1 METLQEA
8 TTSKQS
14 IPRPPTR
21 LRTLLSA
28 TRYLGGKALTI
39 LVTIFLGVFIT
50 MLLADIPVAV
60 GRGPRAS
67 QFQLRLEQQI
77 GYVIQYNVNN
87 GFIHRDALGVPVQAE
102 VQALSEKLRAEAGLD
117 LPYLPRYLLWTYKAL
132 TFNWGELSN
141 GYSPL
146 PGNRGRVTSNVVLQH
161 LPNTLLLVGTA
172 YLLVFLIGM
181 PFSLYLARHY
191 GGWMDRVLAV
201 LSPISSVPSWVFAML
216 LVALFAVQLH
226 WLPVAGMFD
235 FHKPTEPLPYILTLL
250 RHMIL
255 PVSALVLSL
264 LFQLVY
270 TWRTFFII
278 YSEEDYVDLAR
289 AKGLETRLLEKQYIL
304 RPALPYVITSFAT
317 SLIGFWQLTVALE
330 KIFQWPGIGLL
341 YLETLPDFWGERMRI
356 GDLMIVVQI
365 VVTFSYLLGIL
376 AILLDLAY
384 VILDPRI
391 HLIPA
396 SNTAPRVRV
405 KTTHRRQR
413 GFLARIR
420 GTTAGLAPPV
430 RGPVTKQPFSWKRWT
445 GNLRTSLGE
454 FRDRLRLFGQ
464 QLQMYPSAI
473 FGLVIIAILVGGS
486 IYAFTALPYEQI
498 GADYDQSRVTGRNLR
513 PRTAA
518 PAWLDVFRA
527 SPRLSTLI
535 LDEQSPEAEVTRET
549 LENGWVQETVTFQ
562 FDYHY
567 DEMPS
572 DVFVYL
578 DSDYTQ
584 KIPFASLE
592 WTTPNGR
599 VIELRGKGIGGDTN
613 YDLGAGT
620 FVSRM
625 LAQNPAWRN
634 WFVTG
639 GQYPTPAYNLLF
651 ATPGL
656 REPAPQQGTY
666 RLKVTSLLFEE
677 NSSIQP
683 QLVLLGH
690 VYGLAGTDYWRRD
703 LTVPLFWGMPFTL
716 IVGFMGTLLT
726 ALVAMLLPAIGVWFG
741 GALDTFI
748 QRLTEMNM
756 VLPGLAIAVLAYALL
771 GVHIWVI
778 LGVVVVLNALGGPIK
793 SFRSAFLQAKEAPYM
808 ETARSYGAS
817 NFRIVTRYLVPRILP
832 ILIPHLVMQIP
843 TFIFLEATLGF
854 FNIKSDYPSWGRII
868 YDGLAKGALYGS
880 PFWVL
885 EPIFLLL
892 LTGLAFS
899 MLGIALER
907 ILNPR
912 LIADMPVSEKKSE
925 SATFRQ
931 ARRFS
936 GAQSKLNRRVLA
948 SVVIALLAV
957 ALFTPAIQ
965 GRTLASIFMRY
976 LDPPLISNSRI
987 NNSAPAILPTP
998 RRTSTPAQT
1007 GVVSTQVSPG
1017 PTSPDTLTPTTPAS
1031 CIPANPPVAAR
1042 VIEMIDG
1049 NTVRV
1054 LSDGLVYVVRY
1065 IGVDSPKDGAN
1076 AFQAYL
1082 TNSELVF
1089 RKDVTLIADD
1099 VDKDPAGRLLRY
1111 VLVGDTFVNLKLLEV
1126 GYGIAADSPH
1136 AYSCAETFRAAER
1149 SAAQSGRG
1157 LWAAPTPVPTP

>member
-1 METLQEA
+1 
-8 TTSKQS
+8 
-14 IPRPPTR
+14 
-21 LRTLLSA
+21 
-28 TRYLGGKALTI
+28 
-39 LVTIFLGVFIT
+39 
-50 MLLADIPVAV
+50 
-60 GRGPRAS
+60 
-67 QFQLRLEQQI
+67 
-77 GYVIQYNVNN
+77 
-87 GFIHRDALGVPVQAE
+87 
-102 VQALSEKLRAEAGLD
+102 
-117 LPYLPRYLLWTYKAL
+117 
-132 TFNWGELSN
+132 
-141 GYSPL
+141 
-146 PGNRGRVTSNVVLQH
+146 
-161 LPNTLLLVGTA
+161 
-172 YLLVFLIGM
+172 
-181 PFSLYLARHY
+181 
-191 GGWMDRVLAV
+191 
-201 LSPISSVPSWVFAML
+201 
-216 LVALFAVQLH
+216 
-226 WLPVAGMFD
+226 
-235 FHKPTEPLPYILTLL
+235 
-250 RHMIL
+250 
-255 PVSALVLSL
+255 
-264 LFQLVY
+264 
-270 TWRTFFII
+270 
-278 YSEEDYVDLAR
+278 
-289 AKGLETRLLEKQYIL
+289 
-304 RPALPYVITSFAT
+304 
-317 SLIGFWQLTVALE
+317 
-330 KIFQWPGIGLL
+330 
-341 YLETLPDFWGERMRI
+341 
-356 GDLMIVVQI
+356 
-365 VVTFSYLLGIL
+365 
-376 AILLDLAY
+376 
-384 VILDPRI
+384 
-391 HLIPA
+391 
-396 SNTAPRVRV
+396 
-405 KTTHRRQR
+405 
-413 GFLARIR
+413 
-420 GTTAGLAPPV
+420 
-430 RGPVTKQPFSWKRWT
+430 
-445 GNLRTSLGE
+445 
-454 FRDRLRLFGQ
+454 
-464 QLQMYPSAI
+464 MYPSAI
-473 FGLVIIAILVGGS
+473 FGLVILAILVGGS

-498 GADYDQSRVTGRNLR
+498 GADYDQSRVMGRNLR

-535 LDEQSPEAEVTRET
+535 LDERSPAAEITTET

-578 DSDYTQ
+578 DSEYTQ

-592 WTTPNGR
+592 WTTPDGR

-613 YDLGAGT
+613 YELASGT

-683 QLVLLGH
+683 QLVLLGQ

-741 GALDTFI
+741 GPLDTFI

-854 FNIKSDYPSWGRII
+854 FNIKSNYPSWGRII

-912 LIADMPVSEKKSE
+912 VIADMPVVTKPTE
-925 SATFRQ
+925 SRKNKFG
-931 ARRFS
+931 ARPYNVR
-936 GAQSKLNRRVLA
+936 AQRNRRLVTSLVL
-948 SVVIALLAV
+948 ALLAI

-976 LDPPLISNSRI
+976 LDPPLLSNSRI

-998 RRTSTPAQT
+998 RRTSTPTQT
-1007 GVVSTQVSPG
+1007 AVVSTQVSPS
-1017 PTSPDTLTPTTPAS
+1017 PTPPLSPTTPAS
-1031 CIPANPPVAAR
+1031 CIPAASPLAAR
-1042 VIEMIDG
+1042 VVEIIDG
-1049 NTVRV
+1049 NTIKVL

-1065 IGVDSPKDGAN
+1065 LGVDSPKAEAN

-1082 TNSELVF
+1082 ANSELVF
-1089 RKDVTLIADD
+1089 QKDVTLISDD
-1099 VDKDPAGRLLRY
+1099 MDKDPAGRLLRY
-1111 VLVGDTFVNLKLLEV
+1111 VLAGDTFVNLKLLEV
-1126 GYGIAADSPH
+1126 GQGLVTSQPG
-1136 AYSCAETFRAAER
+1136 AYSCAEAFMAAER
-1149 SAAQSGRG
+1149 SAAQSARG
-1157 LWAAPTPVPTP
+1157 MWAAPTPVPTP